1 MKNAECKRVIVVY
14 KCVDVELKEGINARG
29 AEKKTGQVPWSDVVI
44 GLGGGKGEFCG
55 RCDL

>member
-1 MKNAECKRVIVVY
+1 MRVQTRHHCYKR
-14 KCVDVELKEGINARG
+14 VDVELKEGINARG